1 MPKKENIQGMFNNIA
16 PDYDKLNHIMSLDID
31 RTWRKRALKCIFK
44 PDVTERAMAA
54 DGDSENGGLHILD
67 IACGTGDFSIAIAKE
82 MLRRAEMQH
91 SSGKSASQTVEKQAE
106 SESEESVDGDKGNGD
121 NNGRQA
127 VISAQDTASTG
138 GYWPGHVTGVD
149 LSEGMLKIMGE
160 KIKSGNLENIVSY
173 EQGDCEKLRFEDG
186 TFDRVTVAFGVRNF
200 ENREACLREI
210 LRVLRPGGKL
220 VILELSV
227 PSNALLRWLF
237 KLYFVNILPIIGG
250 KVSGDKAAY
259 KYLPASVLNFPGKN
273 EFQHTLRSCGYRKVQ
288 HKAFTL
294 GICRMYTGEK

>member
-1 MPKKENIQGMFNNIA
+1 MFNNIA

-31 RTWRKRALKCIFK
+31 KTWRKRALKCIFK
-44 PDVTERAMAA
+44 PDQTERAMAA
-54 DGDSENGGLHILD
+54 DGDSESGGLHILD

-82 MLRRAEMQH
+82 MLRRANIQQH
-91 SSGKSASQTVEKQAE
+91 STGKSTERTSKKLTQNASEDSSDE
-106 SESEESVDGDKGNGD
+106 DSVRDNGGQDGNV
-121 NNGRQA
+121 QS
-127 VISAQDTASTG
+127 VASTG

-160 KIKSGNLENIVSY
+160 KIKSEHLEELVSY
-173 EQGDCEKLRFEDG
+173 EQGDCERLRFDDG
-186 TFDRVTVAFGVRNF
+186 AFDRVTVAFGVRNF

-210 LRVLRPGGKL
+210 LRVLRPGGEL

-227 PSNALLRWLF
+227 PSNAVLRWLF
-237 KLYFVNILPIIGG
+237 KLYFVNILPFIGG

-273 EFQHTLRSCGYRKVQ
+273 EFQHTLRTCGYKRVQ